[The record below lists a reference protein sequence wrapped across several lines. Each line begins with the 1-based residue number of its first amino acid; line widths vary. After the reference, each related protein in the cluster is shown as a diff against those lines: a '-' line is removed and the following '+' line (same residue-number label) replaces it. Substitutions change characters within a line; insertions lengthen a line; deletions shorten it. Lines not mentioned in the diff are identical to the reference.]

1 MAPQKR
7 HTGQS
12 FGQCSSSCDSSVGR
26 STLLASPTTKQR
38 PTKRLTLSNGTT
50 ADRVPA
56 PSHSCH
62 RTIPFSDNG
71 NPGVS
76 LKNILNGG
84 CVQNSPE
91 PGFKAGP
98 HKVALQWPGYDA
110 EDRRHITVN
119 PNTKQEL
126 AVAVCTAMHKFYS
139 SASKMTP
146 SVKSHPWTLC
156 SRVRLKDILLTS
168 IHLDAAGVW
177 LPESYVL
184 R

>member
-1 MAPQKR
+1 MLPHKR
-7 HTGQS
+7 HSGQS
-12 FGQCSSSCDSSVGR
+12 FGQSSSSSAGR
-26 STLLASPTTKQR
+26 STTPPSPTTKQR

-71 NPGVS
+71 NLGVS
-76 LKNILNGG
+76 VGNILNGRR
-84 CVQNSPE
+84 VLDSPE

-146 SVKSHPWTLC
+146 SVKSDPWTLC

-177 LPESYVL
+177 LPEFYVL

>member
-1 MAPQKR
+1 MLPRKR
-7 HTGQS
+7 HSGQS
-12 FGQCSSSCDSSVGR
+12 FGQSSSSSAGR
-26 STLLASPTTKQR
+26 STPPPSPTAKQR

-56 PSHSCH
+56 PGHSCDH
-62 RTIPFSDNG
+62 IIPFSDNG

-76 LKNILNGG
+76 VGNILNGR
-84 CVQNSPE
+84 CVLDSPE
-91 PGFKAGP
+91 PSFKAGP
-98 HKVALQWPGYDA
+98 HKVALQWPGYD
-110 EDRRHITVN
+110 DSDPRHITVN

-146 SVKSHPWTLC
+146 SVKSDPWTLC

-177 LPESYVL
+177 LPEFYVL